1 MASNLRS
8 ETAISL
14 FGFETNQMLGA
25 KLPTNR
31 QVLKVFF
38 HILHQVKLSKTESAK
53 LVIKEVSIF
62 WEKARIQT
70 REPHHCVAKVVKLYE
85 EWREI
90 QKHAERIN
98 EIEKKKREN
107 FIENL
112 DMLFDIARASALDK
126 LRSDEDKQFLLNQR
140 SKTLEGC
147 LVGVDENQTKKEKR

>member
-90 QKHAERIN
+90 QKHAYI
-98 EIEKKKREN
+98 
-107 FIENL
+107 
-112 DMLFDIARASALDK
+112 FDIARASALDK